1 MAFDAGM
8 LACTLAEIRRVAL
21 GARIEK
27 VYQPEKDEIVL
38 QMRSFEGG
46 KRLLI
51 NAGSNNPRINFSEIQ
66 KENPQ
71 NPPMFCVLLR
81 KHLQGAKLASIE
93 QEDFDRIAY
102 LGFDTRDEMGFDRR
116 CYLIVELMGKYSN
129 LIFADGNKKIVNA
142 LRTSDFSLDSVRQL
156 IPGMVY
162 APPSM
167 SGKTNPKIVTEDEFY
182 ALLVQAP
189 SDKPADK
196 WIVSTFMGIA
206 PVVAREI
213 TLAATSRT
221 DTPISD
227 CEPTHLWSAF
237 SAVSAVLKEENFS
250 PTLILDGEKCIEY
263 SFLPILQYPHL
274 QAKPFD
280 SAGRLLDA
288 YFISRDNNQRVH
300 QRASDILKLLTN
312 AETRIKKKI
321 DIQRAELDAC
331 EEGELFKKYGDL
343 ITANIY
349 RLPKKASVVELE
361 DYENMTD
368 DGTIPTI
375 KIELDSRL
383 SPASNAQRYYK
394 KYAKTKNAKIE
405 LAKQIELAE
414 QELNYIY
421 TVFDALTRA
430 ESPADLTEIR
440 EELCQAGYASKMKAY
455 SHGSHKQKAP
465 VIMQFETPD
474 GMRVF
479 CGKNNLQNE
488 YITHKLAEKQD
499 YWFHVKGDAGSHVL
513 LVTEGREPT
522 DLDFTTAAEIAAYH
536 SKAEGS
542 NIGVDYTLAK
552 NVKKVPG
559 SRPGFVIYHTNWT
572 AYVTPNGEKI
582 NSLRK
587 K

>member
-8 LACTLAEIRRVAL
+8 LACTLSEIRRVAL

-81 KHLQGAKLASIE
+81 KYLQGAKLSSIE

-102 LGFDTRDEMGFDRR
+102 LGFDTRDEMGFECRR
-116 CYLIVELMGKYSN
+116 YLIVELMGKYSN
-129 LIFADGNKKIVNA
+129 LIFADGNKKIISA
-142 LRTSDFSLDSVRQL
+142 LRTSDFSFDSVRQL
-156 IPGMVY
+156 ISGGTY
-162 APPSM
+162 TPPS
-167 SGKTNPKIVTEDEFY
+167 SLGKVNPKSVLEEEFL
-182 ALLVQAP
+182 ALLSDAP
-189 SDKPADK
+189 QDKPADK
-196 WIVSTFMGIA
+196 WIVGAFMGIA

-213 TLAATSRT
+213 TLNATGRT
-221 DTPISD
+221 DTHICD
-227 CEPTHLWSAF
+227 CDFGSLWNSFSHIAQAIRNECFEPTL
-237 SAVSAVLKEENFS
+237 V
-250 PTLILDGEKCIEY
+250 LDGEKCVEY
-263 SFLPILQYPHL
+263 SFISLTQYPSL
-274 QAKPFD
+274 EVKNFE

-288 YFISRDNNQRVH
+288 YFASRDNAIRVH
-300 QRASDILKLLTN
+300 QRASDILKLLSN
-312 AETRIKKKI
+312 AESRILRKI
-321 DIQRAELDAC
+321 ELQRSELEAC
-331 EEGELFKKYGDL
+331 DEGEAYKKYGDL

-349 RLPKKASVVELE
+349 RLPKKASVIELE
-361 DYENMTD
+361 DYETMD
-368 DGTIPTI
+368 EDGNLETV
-375 KIELDSRL
+375 KIELDPRL

-394 KYAKTKNAKIE
+394 KYAKTKTARIE

-414 QELNYIY
+414 QELQYIY

-430 ESPADLTEIR
+430 ESPADLAEIR
-440 EELCQAGYASKMKAY
+440 DELYRSGYASRMKAY
-455 SHGSHKQKAP
+455 SGDSHKQKAP
-465 VIMQFETPD
+465 AIMQFETPD
-474 GMRVF
+474 KMTVL

-488 YITHKLAEKQD
+488 HITHKLAEKHD
-499 YWFHVKGDAGSHVL
+499 YWFHARGTAGSHVL

-552 NVKKVPG
+552 HVKKVSG
-559 SRPGFVIYHTNWT
+559 AKPGFVIYHTNWT

-582 NSLRK
+582 NALRK